1 MLVHNGYGE
10 RKISQEDYD
19 ELRSKTPSRKIRKM
33 VNEGVQ
39 LPMDDPALPGLK
51 ITDNLQADHI
61 VSMDEITRM
70 DNFEKLTKNQQI
82 AVLNNENNFI
92 GLSEAANKS
101 KGKLSYED
109 WTEYKKDGIKV
120 DENFRTKMI
129 KKSEELRKEL
139 QNQINNFLEDGH

>member
-1 MLVHNGYGE
+1 M
-10 RKISQEDYD
+10 
-19 ELRSKTPSRKIRKM
+19 
-33 VNEGVQ
+33 
-39 LPMDDPALPGLK
+39 
-51 ITDNLQADHI
+51 
-61 VSMDEITRM
+61 
-70 DNFEKLTKNQQI
+70 
-82 AVLNNENNFI
+82 
-92 GLSEAANKS
+92 SEAANKS